1 MRKSALLTLFLIVFI
16 DLVGFGLIMPLL
28 PYFGREFGADG
39 AQIGWLFGSYSLMQF
54 LFAPIWGRLS
64 DRIGR
69 RPVLLASLAGGACSY
84 VLLGFSK
91 SYEAA
96 LVARIL
102 AGICA
107 ANIAVANAYVA
118 DVTTKENRSKGMG
131 LIGAAFG
138 LGFIFGPALASF
150 FGDHGH
156 ALLSFMAAGVSAA
169 SFVLTLLFL
178 PESRPA
184 TPATP
189 ANAARG
195 GGHPF
200 TGWGQA
206 ISLPRISAL
215 IFVSFLANFAFS
227 NWETTFALFLNGNP
241 LFGYGITDFG
251 KLLIYVGLLVAVMQG
266 GLLGR
271 MVKAFGEPVL
281 LKAGLIAAGAGLLCM
296 PFCRSLTHLMLCLT
310 ALGIGLGLLRPVLF
324 GIASILTSSDRQGLI
339 LGVLQGA
346 GSLGR
351 IAGPLLGGWLFD
363 RHASLPFLGAAAA
376 LLLALALTPPSK
388 YIREAKAAPEEP
400 LGL

>member
-1 MRKSALLTLFLIVFI
+1 MRKPALLTLFLIVFI

-39 AQIGWLFGSYSLMQF
+39 TQIGWLFGSYSLMQF

-69 RPVLLASLAGGACSY
+69 RPVLLASLAGGVLSY
-84 VLLGFSK
+84 LLLGFSK

-131 LIGAAFG
+131 MIGAAFG

-150 FGDHGH
+150 FGGEGH
-156 ALLSFMAAGVSAA
+156 ALLSFMAAGVSAV

-178 PESRPA
+178 PESRVTAPA
-184 TPATP
+184 TPA
-189 ANAARG
+189 RV
-195 GGHPF
+195 GHPF
-200 TGWGQA
+200 TGWSQV

-215 IFVSFLANFAFS
+215 VFVSFLANFAFS

-296 PFCRSLTHLMLCLT
+296 PFCRSLTSLMLCLT

-363 RHASLPFLGAAAA
+363 RHAALPFLGAAAA
-376 LLLALALTPPSK
+376 LLLALALTPPAK